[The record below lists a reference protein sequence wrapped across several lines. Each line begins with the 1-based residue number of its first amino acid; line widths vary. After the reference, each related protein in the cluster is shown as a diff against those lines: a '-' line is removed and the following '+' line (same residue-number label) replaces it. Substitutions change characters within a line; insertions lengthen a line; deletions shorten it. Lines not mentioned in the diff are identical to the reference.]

1 MDGAGQTDDVI
12 LGQLLVRMVELICLK
27 RHNEAQIRE
36 LGRLW
41 RHALAARVQ
50 PRILVECTLANGE
63 TMFLSFQSRAAFA
76 NYVKTMHPSL
86 SEVSNEEAI
95 EWYGKKFAVMEI
107 KGGRVEMEF

>member
-1 MDGAGQTDDVI
+1 
-12 LGQLLVRMVELICLK
+12 
-27 RHNEAQIRE
+27 
-36 LGRLW
+36 
-41 RHALAARVQ
+41 
-50 PRILVECTLANGE
+50 
-63 TMFLSFQSRAAFA
+63 MFLSFQSRAAFA